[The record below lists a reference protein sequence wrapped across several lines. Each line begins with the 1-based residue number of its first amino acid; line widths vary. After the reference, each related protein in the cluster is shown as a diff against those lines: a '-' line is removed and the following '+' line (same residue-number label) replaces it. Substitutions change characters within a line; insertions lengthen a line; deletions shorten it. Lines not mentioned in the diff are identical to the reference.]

1 MLRGHCSGSNEVML
15 NLQTI
20 SAIVL
25 DRQTISLIKKGRF
38 PNLKKLG
45 LQVSSRCKDQVP
57 ELLQSLHQLCHLKN
71 LRIYLEGK
79 GASGTP
85 NHESMEWNIGCKPQ
99 ELLQSLGQL
108 SCLTILRIMN
118 VFDLLTC
125 GVVTFP
131 PNVTKLTLAG
141 IKCITDEGMKALG
154 NLTKLG
160 ILKLLGSSDDSFDL
174 NCVEGGFPQ
183 LQVLE
188 MSFLGVGNWK
198 LGNGTML
205 RLQSLEINYC
215 EGLNDLPNELWSLT
229 DLREV
234 RVRRPSEPMA
244 HMLRNLKIKN
254 AVELVIG
261 DIRT

>member
-1 MLRGHCSGSNEVML
+1 
-15 NLQTI
+15 
-20 SAIVL
+20 
-25 DRQTISLIKKGRF
+25 
-38 PNLKKLG
+38 
-45 LQVSSRCKDQVP
+45 
-57 ELLQSLHQLCHLKN
+57 
-71 LRIYLEGK
+71 
-79 GASGTP
+79 
-85 NHESMEWNIGCKPQ
+85 MEWNIGYKPQ

-108 SCLTILRIMN
+108 SCLTILRIIN

-160 ILKLLGSSDDSFDL
+160 ILKLIGGLGSSFPDYSFDL

-183 LQVLE
+183 LQVFV
-188 MSFLGVGNWK
+188 MGNLGVGNWK

-205 RLQSLEINYC
+205 RLQSLAINNC
-215 EGLNDLPNELWSLT
+215 DGLNDLPNELWSLT
-229 DLREV
+229 VLRIV
-234 RVRRPSEPMA
+234 QVRRPSEPMA

-254 AVELVIG
+254 AVELVIE
-261 DIRT
+261 DH